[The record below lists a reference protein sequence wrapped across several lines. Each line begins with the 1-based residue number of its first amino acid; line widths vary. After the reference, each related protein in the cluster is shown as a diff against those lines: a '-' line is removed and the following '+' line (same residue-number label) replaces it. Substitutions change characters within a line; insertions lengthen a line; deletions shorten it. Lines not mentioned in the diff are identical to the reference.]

1 METKQEQTPELETR
15 SAQVPE
21 PEEVPVEAP
30 QETAPEQEQPTPAPE
45 QPEAEPEAAK
55 EQNQAAGEPE
65 AKQCAEAEAPKEP
78 DQAKE
83 PEQSKE
89 PEQAKEPEP
98 PKAPKQPETGKSGE
112 GDKLLRL
119 MAEFDNYKKRSIRER
134 EAIYSDVRVDTVSRF
149 LPVYDNLCRA
159 LQAETADEAYKRGV
173 ELIFNQLM
181 GVFKGL
187 GVTEIEAEGQPF
199 DPQLHNA
206 VMHVEDET
214 VGDSTVVQ
222 ELQKGFRLGD
232 RVIRFSMV
240 KVAN

>member
-1 METKQEQTPELETR
+1 MEEKQAQTPELEQQAVPEQEAVPVE
-15 SAQVPE
+15 AQAPEAEQAPAPQPEQAAQPEQNEAAKAPDQPAEAEPEQAAEPDKEPEPVPE
-21 PEEVPVEAP
+21 PE
-30 QETAPEQEQPTPAPE
+30 PA
-45 QPEAEPEAAK
+45 QEPE
-55 EQNQAAGEPE
+55 
-65 AKQCAEAEAPKEP
+65 P
-78 DQAKE
+78 D
-83 PEQSKE
+83 
-89 PEQAKEPEP
+89 KEPEP
-98 PKAPKQPETGKSGE
+98 PKQPERGKAAES
-112 GDKLLRL
+112 DKLLRL

-134 EAIYSDVRVDTVSRF
+134 ENIYSDVRVDTVSRF

-159 LQAETADEAYKRGV
+159 LSAETADEAYKRGV
-173 ELIFNQLM
+173 ELIFNQLL

-214 VGDSTVVQ
+214 VGDNTVVQ

>member
-1 METKQEQTPELETR
+1 METKQEQTPDLETR
-15 SAQVPE
+15 NAQVPE
-21 PEEVPVEAP
+21 PEEVPVEA
-30 QETAPEQEQPTPAPE
+30 TAPEQEQPEVYPA
-45 QPEAEPEAAK
+45 QPT
-55 EQNQAAGEPE
+55 EQNEAAGEPE
-65 AKQCAEAEAPKEP
+65 QEAEAPEAPEAPKEQEP
-78 DQAKE
+78 ARE
-83 PEQSKE
+83 PEQ
-89 PEQAKEPEP
+89 PKEPEP
-98 PKAPKQPETGKSGE
+98 PKQPEAGKADS
-112 GDKLLRL
+112 DKLLRL

-159 LQAETADEAYKRGV
+159 LSAETADEAYKRGV

-187 GVTEIEAEGQPF
+187 GVTAIEAEGQPF

>member
-1 METKQEQTPELETR
+1 METNKEQTPDLETR
-15 SAQVPE
+15 NAQVPE
-21 PEEVPVEAP
+21 PEEVPVEA
-30 QETAPEQEQPTPAPE
+30 TAPEQEQPA
-45 QPEAEPEAAK
+45 
-55 EQNQAAGEPE
+55 EQNAAAGEPE
-65 AKQCAEAEAPKEP
+65 QPKEPEQEAEAPEAPEAPKEQEP
-78 DQAKE
+78 APE
-83 PEQSKE
+83 PEQPKE
-89 PEQAKEPEP
+89 
-98 PKAPKQPETGKSGE
+98 PKQPEAGKAES
-112 GDKLLRL
+112 DKLLRL

-159 LQAETADEAYKRGV
+159 LSAETADEAYKRGV
-173 ELIFNQLM
+173 ELIYNQLM
-181 GVFKGL
+181 SVFKGL
-187 GVTEIEAEGQPF
+187 GVTAIEAEGQPF

>member
-1 METKQEQTPELETR
+1 METNKEQTPDLETR
-15 SAQVPE
+15 NAQVPE
-21 PEEVPVEAP
+21 PEEVPVEA
-30 QETAPEQEQPTPAPE
+30 TAPEQEQPA
-45 QPEAEPEAAK
+45 
-55 EQNQAAGEPE
+55 EQNAAAGEPE
-65 AKQCAEAEAPKEP
+65 QPKEPEQEAEAPEAPEAPKEQEP
-78 DQAKE
+78 APE
-83 PEQSKE
+83 PEQ
-89 PEQAKEPEP
+89 PKEPEP
-98 PKAPKQPETGKSGE
+98 PKQPEAGKAES
-112 GDKLLRL
+112 DKLLRL

-159 LQAETADEAYKRGV
+159 LSAETADEAYKRGV
-173 ELIFNQLM
+173 ELIYNQLM
-181 GVFKGL
+181 SVFKGL
-187 GVTEIEAEGQPF
+187 GVTAIEAEGQPF

>member
-1 METKQEQTPELETR
+1 METKQEQTPDLETR
-15 SAQVPE
+15 NAQVPE
-21 PEEVPVEAP
+21 PEEVPVEA
-30 QETAPEQEQPTPAPE
+30 TAPEQERPAE
-45 QPEAEPEAAK
+45 QSE
-55 EQNQAAGEPE
+55 AAGEPE
-65 AKQCAEAEAPKEP
+65 QPKEPEQEAEAPEAPEAPKEQEP
-78 DQAKE
+78 APE
-83 PEQSKE
+83 PEQPKE
-89 PEQAKEPEP
+89 
-98 PKAPKQPETGKSGE
+98 PKQPEAGKAES
-112 GDKLLRL
+112 DKLLRL

-159 LQAETADEAYKRGV
+159 LSAETADEAYKRGV
-173 ELIFNQLM
+173 ELIYNQLM
-181 GVFKGL
+181 SVFKGL
-187 GVTEIEAEGQPF
+187 GVTAIEAEGQPF

>member
-1 METKQEQTPELETR
+1 METNKEQTPDLETR
-15 SAQVPE
+15 NAQVPE
-21 PEEVPVEAP
+21 PEEVPVEA
-30 QETAPEQEQPTPAPE
+30 TAPEQEQPA
-45 QPEAEPEAAK
+45 
-55 EQNQAAGEPE
+55 EQNEAAGEPE
-65 AKQCAEAEAPKEP
+65 QPKEPEQEAEAPEAPEAPKEQEP
-78 DQAKE
+78 APE
-83 PEQSKE
+83 PEQ
-89 PEQAKEPEP
+89 PKEPEP
-98 PKAPKQPETGKSGE
+98 PKQPEAGKAES
-112 GDKLLRL
+112 DKLLRL

-159 LQAETADEAYKRGV
+159 LSAETADEAYKRGV
-173 ELIFNQLM
+173 ELIYNQLM
-181 GVFKGL
+181 SVFKGL
-187 GVTEIEAEGQPF
+187 GVTAIEAEGQPF

>member
-1 METKQEQTPELETR
+1 MEEKQAQTPELEQQ
-15 SAQVPE
+15 AV
-21 PEEVPVEAP
+21 
-30 QETAPEQEQPTPAPE
+30 PEQEAVPLEAQAPE
-45 QPEAEPEAAK
+45 AEQNEAAKAPDQPAEAEPE
-55 EQNQAAGEPE
+55 QAA
-65 AKQCAEAEAPKEP
+65 EP
-78 DQAKE
+78 DKE
-83 PEQSKE
+83 PEPIPE
-89 PEQAKEPEP
+89 PEPAQEPEPDKEPEP
-98 PKAPKQPETGKSGE
+98 PKQPKRGKAAES
-112 GDKLLRL
+112 DKLLRL

-159 LQAETADEAYKRGV
+159 LSAETADEAYKRGV

-187 GVTEIEAEGQPF
+187 GVTAIEAEGQPF